1 MTDFNKFRQTLEE
14 KKGLWDNIH
23 AKRKRIK
30 SGSGEKM
37 RQPGSK
43 GAPTDQDFKDA
54 SESVDEK
61 KLTPAEIKK
70 REEIAKAM
78 ERDNPDMDMGKK
90 MAIATAT
97 AKKVAEQTLD
107 ESIIATDYKVGHEK
121 SQFGGYR
128 PHVTHK
134 KTGRTMYLG
143 QHSYKKPEHAKGH
156 ADAYLKGYSLMG
168 DRHANRQGNEYA
180 NKNQKH
186 QYVKESLDI
195 SEISLDMLTKK
206 ISNTGMDTTKKANKM
221 DKTKNDLAAM
231 RARLAGKPAMAK
243 EAYEDDEPASPDEAS
258 MAMRQLGFIE
268 YAAEEV
274 MDHIKSGKEFPE
286 WMQNKLSK
294 LHGQMESL
302 HSALGEHGEDD
313 EEMKEAVSNNMR
325 LISKIK
331 NSGVVKTGSMAKDT
345 KPAPKKEDDLKEVSK
360 KTLGSY
366 VKKASGS
373 AAGIAAVAAAQAMSS
388 KGKSDPNDKRQLRN
402 RLTGISRATDKLT
415 KEEVAEANRKAAPKM
430 TGDSVAIQRAKDAA
444 LNKALG
450 RTKTGRK
457 TPTRTMTSTQRSL
470 ASLRNE
476 GVNTA
481 DKKPE
486 KFVKPDGTV
495 GVRMVPVDKNIVDK
509 DK

>member
-1 MTDFNKFRQTLEE
+1 MTDFKSFRTNLEE

-23 AKRKRIK
+23 AKRKR
-30 SGSGEKM
+30 GEKPNP
-37 RQPGSK
+37 PGHPDR
-43 GAPTDQDFKDA
+43 PTAQDFKDA
-54 SESVDEK
+54 QKKESVEEK
-61 KLTPAEIKK
+61 KTANEAKDGDGANIVRD
-70 REEIAKAM
+70 REFK
-78 ERDNPDMDMGKK
+78 GKK
-90 MAIATAT
+90 LSSQPR
-97 AKKVAEQTLD
+97 AKPGDKGFNSYDKLFKKGGQKPAWMD
-107 ESIIATDYKVGHEK
+107 REK
-121 SQFGGYR
+121 M
-128 PHVTHK
+128 K
-134 KTGRTMYLG
+134 
-143 QHSYKKPEHAKGH
+143 
-156 ADAYLKGYSLMG
+156 
-168 DRHANRQGNEYA
+168 
-180 NKNQKH
+180 
-186 QYVKESLDI
+186 KESLDI

-206 ISNTGMDTTKKANKM
+206 ISNSGMDTTKKANKM

-231 RARLAGKPAMAK
+231 KARLAGKPAMAKESVELDEAVHTVEIDHDGDQDHDAFKHKITLKHNGGGAGATATGKKKDLQKYLTKHYVGRSYAKDVHPEVFESVELDELSKKTLGSYIKKADKQADKAADSYSNAAMRRSDFAPDTPAMAKNAKKFAKRDAGADLARRKLAK

-345 KPAPKKEDDLKEVSK
+345 KPAPKKE
-360 KTLGSY
+360 
-366 VKKASGS
+366 
-373 AAGIAAVAAAQAMSS
+373 
-388 KGKSDPNDKRQLRN
+388 
-402 RLTGISRATDKLT
+402 
-415 KEEVAEANRKAAPKM
+415 
-430 TGDSVAIQRAKDAA
+430 
-444 LNKALG
+444 
-450 RTKTGRK
+450 
-457 TPTRTMTSTQRSL
+457 
-470 ASLRNE
+470 

-495 GVRMVPVDKNIVDK
+495 GVRMVPVDKQIVDK